1 MIEVLRDLYMDETTG
16 DRHAGFARTQAL
28 LTELRAE
35 LARFAAT

>member
-1 MIEVLRDLYMDETTG
+1 MDEATG
-16 DRHAGFARTQAL
+16 EPHAGFARTQAA